1 MIDKRPT
8 KKELNRIYESHRV
21 SRRKM
26 REQQRLEAIAA
37 QKILGE
43 GVFAMVRKARAM
55 RMGVTA

>member
-8 KKELNRIYESHRV
+8 KKELSRIYENHRV
-21 SRRKM
+21 ISRQR